1 VDVLPTIPK
10 HSGDR
15 NRTSPMAFT
24 GNRFEFRAVGSSQSI
39 AGPLVALNTIMAES
53 LDYCAGI
60 LEKADTSTPVKL
72 GKAVEELVKT
82 IYTECKNVVFN
93 GDGYSEAWHK
103 EAAKRGLPNL
113 KTTPDSLPVIKEE
126 EVIALFEK
134 YKVLSRRETESRY
147 EVYAE
152 QYVKTI
158 KVEANLMLEIAKTI
172 IFPAAI
178 RYQSELAVSLAN
190 LKAVGIETDADT
202 LKYITKLI
210 ADLQGAIKK
219 LSDAKGGMPGEAHEA
234 CDYSRDTVIP
244 SMQALRKIVDELEGL
259 VADDLWP
266 LPTYQEM
273 LFIK

>member
-1 VDVLPTIPK
+1 
-10 HSGDR
+10 
-15 NRTSPMAFT
+15 
-24 GNRFEFRAVGSSQSI
+24 
-39 AGPLVALNTIMAES
+39 
-53 LDYCAGI
+53 
-60 LEKADTSTPVKL
+60 
-72 GKAVEELVKT
+72 
-82 IYTECKNVVFN
+82 
-93 GDGYSEAWHK
+93 
-103 EAAKRGLPNL
+103 
-113 KTTPDSLPVIKEE
+113 
-126 EVIALFEK
+126 
-134 YKVLSRRETESRY
+134 LSRRETESRY

-158 KVEANLMLEIAKTI
+158 KVEASLMLEMAKTI

-210 ADLQGAIKK
+210 SDLQAAIKNLTDVK
-219 LSDAKGGMPGEAHEA
+219 AGMPGEAHDA
-234 CDYSRDTVIP
+234 CDYSRDSVIP
-244 SMQALRKIVDELEGL
+244 AMVALRKIVDELEGM